1 MFDRDRWQEILY
13 ALRKNKIRTF
23 LTAFGVFWGIFMLV
37 VMLGAGK
44 GLYNGVFYGMGD
56 FALNS
61 LFIWTESTSV
71 PYKGFPRGR
80 YWNFTNEDTQALLDN
95 IKEIEVLAPR
105 INARGGRVEISR
117 EKISDFFRIV
127 GDTPEYFKIDPV
139 KMHEGRFINRKD
151 LKEKRKVIVIGKK
164 ARDVLFEPDEDPI
177 GEYLK
182 IQGVY
187 FEVIGVFSSKRAPN
201 RGGDYQ
207 NEIIFMPFTTLQK
220 TYNFG
225 NVVGYYSVL
234 ARRGVPVSQVEDKMK
249 RFLARRHKVSPD
261 DNLAFGSANVE
272 ENIKNVNNLF
282 TGISLLSWFVGTLT
296 LIAGVIGISNIML
309 VIVKER
315 TKEIGIQRAIG
326 ATPMKIISQI
336 ILESVFLTTIAGY
349 IGLLLATGIV
359 ELVGFFL
366 RKAQVESFF
375 FRNPE
380 VDFKVATLAL
390 LILIFSGALAGLIPA
405 RRAVKIK
412 PIDALRSEI

>member
-1 MFDRDRWQEILY
+1 MFDRDRWQEIFY
-13 ALRKNKIRTF
+13 ALKKNKMRTF

-56 FALNS
+56 FATNS
-61 LFIWTESTSV
+61 MFIWTRQTTI

-80 YWNFTNEDTQALLDN
+80 QWNFTNEDTKALLDN
-95 IKEIEVLAPR
+95 IREIEVLAPR
-105 INARGGRVEISR
+105 MSSRQGLTEIGRN
-117 EKISDFFRIV
+117 KNNGFFRII
-127 GDTPEYFKIDPV
+127 GDSPEYYHIDPV
-139 KMHEGRFINRKD
+139 RILNGRFINRLD
-151 LKEKRKVIVIGKK
+151 LVKQRKSIIIGKRV
-164 ARDVLFEPDEDPI
+164 RDVLFDVDENPV
-177 GEYLK
+177 GKYLE

-187 FEVIGVFSSKRAPN
+187 FEVVGEFQSKRAPN

-207 NEIIFMPFTTLQK
+207 NECIIMPITTLQK
-220 TYNFG
+220 TYNYG

-234 ARRGVPVSQVEDKMK
+234 AKPGIPVSRVEAKMRK
-249 RFLARRHKVSPD
+249 FLARRHKVSPKD
-261 DNLAFGSANVE
+261 EMAFGSHNVE
-272 ENIKNVNNLF
+272 ENIKNLNNLF
-282 TGISLLSWFVGTLT
+282 TGIRLLSWFVGILT
-296 LIAGVIGISNIML
+296 LAAGVIGISNIML

-349 IGLLLATGIV
+349 TGLLLSTGIV
-359 ELVGFFL
+359 EIVGFFL
-366 RKAQVESFF
+366 RKAQTDSFF

-390 LILIFSGALAGLIPA
+390 LILIASGALAGMIPA

-412 PIDALRSEI
+412 PIDALRSEL

>member
-1 MFDRDRWQEILY
+1 MFDRDRWQEILHV
-13 ALRKNKIRTF
+13 LRKNKVRTF

-61 LFIWTESTSV
+61 LFIWTERTSV

-80 YWNFTNEDTQALLDN
+80 YWNFTNEDSKALMDN
-95 IKEIEVLAPR
+95 IKEIEALAPR
-105 INARGGRVEISR
+105 IDVRGGRVEISR
-117 EKISDFFRIV
+117 DKRSDFFRIV
-127 GDTPEYFKIDPV
+127 GDTPEYYKIDPV
-139 KMHEGRFINRKD
+139 RIHKGRFINRRD
-151 LKEKRKVIVIGKK
+151 LAEKRKVIIIGKK
-164 ARDVLFEPDEDPI
+164 AREVLFESDEDPV

-182 IQGVY
+182 IQGAY
-187 FEVIGVFSSKRAPN
+187 FKVVGVFSSKRAPN

-207 NEIIFMPFTTLQK
+207 NEMIFMPFSTLQK
-220 TYNFG
+220 TYNYG

-234 ARRGVPVSQVEDKMK
+234 ARRGVPVSTVEDKMK
-249 RFLARRHKVSPD
+249 KFLAQRHKVSPE
-261 DNLAFGSANVE
+261 DNMAFGSANVE
-272 ENIKNVNNLF
+272 EQVRNFNNLF
-282 TGISLLSWFVGTLT
+282 TGIALLSWFVGTLT